1 MFKKYLCLS
10 TALHLLVL
18 WGVGRSLPPSPTG
31 KQEPIVLEFTLDQP
45 PIGGNVDLVGAK
57 QEREKAFSEVGAS
70 SVEEKAP
77 PKIITPTRISE
88 PPRTE
93 AIIERG
99 EESPDPTFNT
109 AIKKE
114 ESLLFPEKDSVEL
127 SFQKETSEADSET
140 NLFATGGPPKS
151 GNFDALAEEGT
162 CTAPG
167 TGIPSSAEQAEG
179 GAENLEPA
187 RRPVLVKHK
196 NPFYPLIARKKGW
209 EGTVTFQ
216 IKLDQ
221 SGKVSAVALL
231 ESSGYEILDEE
242 AAKSVG
248 AWLYEPA
255 ANQDGNP
262 IDCLI
267 KVKITFALQN

>member
-31 KQEPIVLEFTLDQP
+31 KQEPIVLEFTLGQP

-114 ESLLFPEKDSVEL
+114 DPLLFPEKDSV
-127 SFQKETSEADSET
+127 
-140 NLFATGGPPKS
+140 TGGLPKS

-167 TGIPSSAEQAEG
+167 TGSPSSAEQAEG

-196 NPFYPLIARKKGW
+196 NPFYPLVARKKGW

-221 SGKVSAVALL
+221 SGKVSGVALL

-242 AAKSVG
+242 AAKAVG

-255 ANQDGNP
+255 TNQDGNP